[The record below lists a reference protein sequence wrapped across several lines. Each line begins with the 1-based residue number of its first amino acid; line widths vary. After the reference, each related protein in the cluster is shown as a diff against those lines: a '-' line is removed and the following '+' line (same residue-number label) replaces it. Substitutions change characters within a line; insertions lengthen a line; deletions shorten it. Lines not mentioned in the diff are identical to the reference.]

1 VRIAFSTLR
10 PTDPSWR
17 LDASD
22 SEASSGNADAVA
34 NSGDSDFSSNNDS
47 YCFAERKI
55 ERSALSESAHAS
67 ESSPGI
73 WQRAR
78 GSLEY
83 VDGLEAP
90 LVKWVALKADKP
102 FWRTTSRMLDR
113 LGNGWLYLGLA
124 ILTLSTLG
132 EKALRPD
139 LTAVTAA
146 GAAFLIYF
154 PIKQGLARQ
163 RPCDRDPTLA
173 CSVKALDLYSCPS
186 GHCMTVTAVSFVFA
200 SNYSKV
206 LPLAIAVVVVTAWT
220 KLVLAHHYLSDLI
233 LGAAIGSAS
242 GFVIVRCVGL
252 IH

>member
-1 VRIAFSTLR
+1 MRVASSTLQ

-22 SEASSGNADAVA
+22 GEALAGNADAVA
-34 NSGDSDFSSNNDS
+34 SPRDWDLSSHEGS
-47 YCFAERKI
+47 YRFAERQT
-55 ERSALSESAHAS
+55 EPSALSENDRA
-67 ESSPGI
+67 EEPSSGL

-83 VDGLEAP
+83 VNQLEAP
-90 LVKWVALKADKP
+90 LVKWVVLKADKP
-102 FWRTTSRMLDR
+102 FWQTTSRLLDR

-124 ILTLSTLG
+124 IITLSTLG

-139 LTAVTAA
+139 LTAVTAV

-186 GHCMTVTAVSFVFA
+186 GHCMTVTAVGFVFA

-206 LPLAIAVVVVTAWT
+206 LPIAIAVVVMTGWT

-233 LGAAIGSAS
+233 LGVALGSAS
-242 GFVIVRCVGL
+242 AFLILRCVGL